1 LIIVIATK
9 NIDSKRISGVVL
21 SILLMKYPKKAAAA
35 AGWVEVLGSTP
46 PTQPNFSC

>member
-21 SILLMKYPKKAAAA
+21 SILLMKYPKKTAA